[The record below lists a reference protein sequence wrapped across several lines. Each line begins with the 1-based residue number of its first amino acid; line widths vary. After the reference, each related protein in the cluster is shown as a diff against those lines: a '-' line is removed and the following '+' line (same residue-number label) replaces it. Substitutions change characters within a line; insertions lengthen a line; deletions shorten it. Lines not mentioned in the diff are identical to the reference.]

1 MAKKKPI
8 ITEEDEYKEDL
19 DEVVLP
25 PEDTDPED
33 EENEDGDNEDLLQED
48 EDDKQVIAKL
58 EKEDRE
64 AAESGFA
71 FEEEPG
77 FDPLYDWD
85 GMPESELDE
94 AKSWREMSVDEVNN
108 LKFSRMPQFK
118 KWVIAG
124 VCKKLGLHDKFC
136 ELASSLIKTKKNTRD
151 PRLLF
156 EDIYLEL
163 ISDFVAV
170 SKFDDAFATIDL
182 FEKSEFSDNVT
193 VQKVRALTMIAS
205 GKTEEGKQLIEA
217 LTNRPF
223 NKDIPGFENEHC
235 DEGNLRC
242 RIFFEFAQSLIAMK
256 FFDLAT
262 EYLDRSMKLALLIN
276 DTDLI
281 LEIHDARAYVRQQQ
295 KVE

>member
-8 ITEEDEYKEDL
+8 IIEEDEYKEEL

-33 EENEDGDNEDLLQED
+33 EENEEGDNEDLLQED

-64 AAESGFA
+64 AAESVFA

-94 AKSWREMSVDEVNN
+94 AKSWREMSVDEINN

-151 PRLLF
+151 ARLLF

-163 ISDFVAV
+163 VSDYVAV
-170 SKFDDAFATIDL
+170 SKFDDAFATIEL
-182 FEKSEFSDNVT
+182 FEKSEFSDYVT
-193 VQKVRALTMIAS
+193 VQKIRALTTIAS
-205 GKTEEGKQLIEA
+205 GKIEEGKQIIEA

-235 DEGNLRC
+235 DDGNRRC

-256 FFDLAT
+256 FYDLAT

-281 LEIHDARAYVRQQQ
+281 LEIHDARAYVRLQQ